1 MSTACLSRSRHEAS
15 HFRTPSS
22 FHQRHPVHRIRQ
34 EQRQTE
40 NHCASPCSSFVE
52 SEAGGGA
59 YDCPPAF
66 STPASLLQFDLL
78 YRHPIEL
85 NMAMNL
91 PPQMQALLDAM
102 VSCTRS
108 PRPSSKHQADYM
120 CFPFAP
126 SRSPQPP
133 GANFFDYIQAT
144 LDEEVFP
151 SLSKAFWTQLWIAVV
166 LLVIIVLGFAA
177 GFVIRILRRRT
188 KFMISDG
195 QLTRPDPKVCVP
207 ILWSIVAIC
216 ESWLAYI
223 CRILLKCPNM
233 AYIVGDIVLNL
244 IFRKNM
250 RQKSHSVVLGRFWL
264 LLHLPLIV
272 SYILV
277 GSNVLASTPN
287 FRRHF
292 INMNHGALWFNL
304 GTAGIILAMSAGVV
318 PPAIALGDALHSA
331 SVGYNNALVIIQEA
345 RATGDITRLL
355 SLQESLGHLGMQNH
369 KQVV

>member
-1 MSTACLSRSRHEAS
+1 
-15 HFRTPSS
+15 
-22 FHQRHPVHRIRQ
+22 
-34 EQRQTE
+34 
-40 NHCASPCSSFVE
+40 
-52 SEAGGGA
+52 
-59 YDCPPAF
+59 
-66 STPASLLQFDLL
+66 
-78 YRHPIEL
+78 
-85 NMAMNL
+85 MAMNL

-102 VSCTRS
+102 VSWTQSR
-108 PRPSSKHQADYM
+108 RPSSKLQADHI
-120 CFPFAP
+120 CFLFAP
-126 SRSPQPP
+126 PRPPQPP
-133 GANFFDYIQAT
+133 GANLFDYIQVT

-166 LLVIIVLGFAA
+166 LLVLIILGFAA

-216 ESWLAYI
+216 KSWLREFYM
-223 CRILLKCPNM
+223 CRMLLKITPTWRTLI
-233 AYIVGDIVLNL
+233 AGDILLNL

-250 RQKSHSVVLGRFWL
+250 RQKSSSVVLGRFWL

-331 SVGYNNALVIIQEA
+331 SVGYNKALIILQEA
-345 RATGDITRLL
+345 KSTGDITHLFA
-355 SLQESLGHLGMQNH
+355 LQETLGHLGMQTRR
-369 KQVV
+369 QVV